1 MRRVGM
7 PKLLDKKV
15 FRLQAQIAKALAHP
29 LRLEILNRLSNGEVP
44 FGKVHAHLKVSKPNL
59 SQHLAIM
66 RRAGIVI
73 DRREGNTTYYRLAYP
88 EILNACRCL
97 AEVLHRHLSS
107 EAKLAMASR
116 PVGK

>member
-1 MRRVGM
+1 M

-44 FGKVHAHLKVSKPNL
+44 FGKVHTQLKVSKPNL

-66 RRAGIVI
+66 RRAGLVV

-88 EILNACRCL
+88 EILNTCRCL